1 MRWLAFLLL
10 ATPAAAVTCEDVT
23 YRNQSFTTC
32 TVDTTKEVLF
42 LFHKDASGAVYGN
55 FAAVEAGFDVETLTF
70 GMNAGMYHE
79 DRAPVGLYIENGE
92 TTQTIITSDGPGN
105 FGLLPNGVFCIND
118 TSAQVVEALRYV
130 GENTQC
136 RDATQSG
143 PMLVIDGELH
153 PKFLPD
159 GTSRLIRNG
168 VGTTDDKGIAIFAI
182 SNDRVSFHEFGSFFR
197 DYLQLNQALFLDGNV
212 SRLHAPQLN
221 RSDRGGRLGP
231 IVGVID

>member
-1 MRWLAFLLL
+1 MRWLAFCLL

-23 YRNQSFTTC
+23 YRDQSFTTC
-32 TVDTTKEVLF
+32 TVDASKEVLF
-42 LFHKDASGAVYGN
+42 LFHKDATGEVYGD
-55 FAAVEAGFDVETLTF
+55 FAAVESGFDVETLAF

-79 DRAPVGLYIENGE
+79 DRAPVGLYIENGK

-105 FGLLPNGVFCIND
+105 FGLLPNGVLCIND
-118 TSAQVVEALRYV
+118 TSAQVIEALRYV
-130 GENTQC
+130 AENTQC

-153 PKFLPD
+153 PRFLPD

-168 VGTTDDKGIAIFAI
+168 VGTTDDMTTAIFVIA
-182 SNDRVSFHEFGSFFR
+182 NDRVSFHEFGSFFR
-197 DYLQLNQALFLDGNV
+197 DHLQLNQALFLDGNV